1 MSQKQQE
8 HKEHYHYSNHLNDSE
23 TDDESSSE
31 NKTSSDFSSED
42 LVKSTNIERLYIND
56 SDDDKTH
63 EDDPKYILWEEL
75 NEMRDTLR
83 KCGDINKVKK
93 FIKEEMGGEVKHIT
107 NEFHRQF
114 DDVEDDDDLK
124 IEVLILLAELGIT
137 IYKPPKKD

>member
-8 HKEHYHYSNHLNDSE
+8 HKTHYHYSNHLNDSE

-31 NKTSSDFSSED
+31 NKTSSEFSSED

-93 FIKEEMGGEVKHIT
+93 FIKEEMGGEVKQIVR
-107 NEFHRQF
+107 EFHRLF
-114 DDVEDDDDLK
+114 DNIKEDDDLK